1 VTHRHGAI
9 QKKSFRVE
17 CRGQFQGRFVTSVE
31 GLTMPVFTF
40 EKISPPMRRAPAS
53 APVVEKPRS
62 AIVQILDRFVETRAK
77 RKISADKAG
86 KPHQRKSSK

>member
-1 VTHRHGAI
+1 MVWEAI

-40 EKISPPMRRAPAS
+40 EKISPPMRRVS
-53 APVVEKPRS
+53 APPAAEKPRS
-62 AIVQILDRFVETRAK
+62 VIVQILDRLVEK
-77 RKISADKAG
+77 RVKPTISAEKAG
-86 KPHQRKSSK
+86 KPRQRKPAK